1 MSAYAACRCDSCK
14 QLLLFAVL
22 RRATPTSSNSHLS
35 KGYIG
40 AHRPTLSIFAAAD
53 LDELL
58 DI

>member
-1 MSAYAACRCDSCK
+1 MFAYAACHCDSYK
-14 QLLLFAVL
+14 QLLLFAIL
-22 RRATPTSSNSHLS
+22 RRATTTSNDSRLS

>member
-1 MSAYAACRCDSCK
+1 MQLPVAIPATITALCCSAA
-14 QLLLFAVL
+14 
-22 RRATPTSSNSHLS
+22 PTSNNSRLS